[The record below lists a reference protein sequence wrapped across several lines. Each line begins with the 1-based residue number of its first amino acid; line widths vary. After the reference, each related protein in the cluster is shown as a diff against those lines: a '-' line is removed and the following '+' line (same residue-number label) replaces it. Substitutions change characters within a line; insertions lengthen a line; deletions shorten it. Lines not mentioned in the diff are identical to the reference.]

1 MFFFVFLKP
10 RLCLHHLPFDVH
22 QLKRAV
28 TRVIGSNVRTNRKCM
43 FVLHVMAK
51 LLVHVN
57 LIGGSELYLNNMTVQ
72 EHRSDENKAKQPQ
85 RLTFANFRSVARLR
99 LC

>member
-1 MFFFVFLKP
+1 MFINLE
-10 RLCLHHLPFDVH
+10 H
-22 QLKRAV
+22 AV
-28 TRVIGSNVRTNRKCM
+28 TCVIGSNVRTNRKWM
-43 FVLHVMAK
+43 FVLQVMAE

-57 LIGGSELYLNNMTVQ
+57 LIGGSELYLNNMTDQ
-72 EHRSDENKAKQPQ
+72 ERRSDENKDKQPQ

>member
-1 MFFFVFLKP
+1 
-10 RLCLHHLPFDVH
+10 
-22 QLKRAV
+22 
-28 TRVIGSNVRTNRKCM
+28 M
-43 FVLHVMAK
+43 FVLQVMAK

-57 LIGGSELYLNNMTVQ
+57 LIGGSELHLNNMTDQ
-72 EHRSDENKAKQPQ
+72 ERRSDANAEQQPP